1 MGTRMLASDLVSIS
15 LWSAPGIGGMAGL
28 IPGYEILAAASE
40 ACGRDGTV
48 QV

>member
-15 LWSAPGIGGMAGL
+15 PWSAPGIGGMARL
-28 IPGYEILAAASE
+28 IPGYEFLAAASE

-48 QV
+48 QA